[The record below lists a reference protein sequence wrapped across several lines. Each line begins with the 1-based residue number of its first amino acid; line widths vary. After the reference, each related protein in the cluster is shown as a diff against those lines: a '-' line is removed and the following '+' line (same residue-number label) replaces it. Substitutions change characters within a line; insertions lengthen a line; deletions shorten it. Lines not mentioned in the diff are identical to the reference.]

1 METMRSAWY
10 MTAACGLS
18 LIISGI
24 ILPNLFFEVAL
35 GMLAPLVVAVV
46 TIVSIERIYRREP
59 LRLTAFMLKAFGA
72 KMLFFPIS
80 IGTVLTLTS
89 LQPIPFI
96 ISFSV
101 YFIGLQSIEAWLLRS
116 LFLEA
121 TS

>member
-1 METMRSAWY
+1 